1 MHIIY
6 ASDDASGD
14 ASPDASPDTSD
25 GMMYRMIS
33 SKYFTTH
40 DSTSD
45 GMMHGSKSSQLLIQP
60 TRASTVPHSQY
71 CSHCFVSL
79 NVSLCRN
86 IVLFTTG
93 YKNI

>member
-40 DSTSD
+40 DS
-45 GMMHGSKSSQLLIQP
+45 QLPSCLV
-60 TRASTVPHSQY
+60 SPHSWLVKVRTN
-71 CSHCFVSL
+71 S
-79 NVSLCRN
+79 
-86 IVLFTTG
+86 
-93 YKNI
+93 